1 MVEYKACNCEPGFDP
16 AAKHSWQVTFLS
28 NFLENGPISQ
38 IVQIV
43 VILAHIKETVPSF
56 PNITSN
62 KQIST

>member
-16 AAKHSWQVTFLS
+16 AAKHSLAGNISEQFS
-28 NFLENGPISQ
+28 GPISQ